1 MVQSRIHNMTSG
13 LGRSCHDEL
22 EFWGILQQI
31 GTSHFAYSHFTYF
44 RPRSCILPTR
54 ISVMSVMSRQ
64 HPEVGSCQSDILC
77 LWLALSVPRAVIC
90 RSDPERADGN

>member
-13 LGRSCHDEL
+13 LGRSCHGKL

-31 GTSHFAYSHFTYF
+31 GTCSPAPILPTPILPTPILEKKLHFAYSHQ
-44 RPRSCILPTR
+44 CD
-54 ISVMSVMSRQ
+54 VKVMSRQ

-77 LWLALSVPRAVIC
+77 YDWLCLYQ
-90 RSDPERADGN
+90 EL